1 ERRDRPRHGGA
12 GLPHRRPGEGRAL
25 RPDPEPLEARQLAER
40 ELQRGLPLRV
50 PGDPQCAPRRRRA
63 GCPRRELRPTPVHPP
78 RGGLAMPSW
87 SLKVS
92 ATFITLFVLAGSFD
106 YARGHVKN
114 PNAPLQ
120 PPVADKPAAASAAP
134 TASAAPSVGPL
145 FTLRPGQRPA
155 TITPGPRL
163 TLAPGVVSA
172 TLPPI
177 SFTHTS

>member
-1 ERRDRPRHGGA
+1 
-12 GLPHRRPGEGRAL
+12 
-25 RPDPEPLEARQLAER
+25 
-40 ELQRGLPLRV
+40 
-50 PGDPQCAPRRRRA
+50 
-63 GCPRRELRPTPVHPP
+63 
-78 RGGLAMPSW
+78 MPSW

-92 ATFITLFVLAGSFD
+92 ATFITLFVLFGSFD

-114 PNAPLQ
+114 ANAPLQ
-120 PPVADKPAAASAAP
+120 PPVADKPAAASGAP
-134 TASAAPSVGPL
+134 TPSPVPTVGPL
-145 FTLRPGQRPA
+145 FTTRPGQRPP

>member
-1 ERRDRPRHGGA
+1 
-12 GLPHRRPGEGRAL
+12 
-25 RPDPEPLEARQLAER
+25 
-40 ELQRGLPLRV
+40 
-50 PGDPQCAPRRRRA
+50 
-63 GCPRRELRPTPVHPP
+63 
-78 RGGLAMPSW
+78 MPAW
-87 SLKVS
+87 SLKIS
-92 ATFITLFVLAGSFD
+92 AAFITLFVLAGSLD

-120 PPVADKPAAASAAP
+120 PPVADKPAASAAP